1 VAQIPSGQP
10 LASAGLKMVRADEHL
25 EVLIREV
32 RRFKE
37 SKPYRVIHEIDPQ
50 TGERL
55 IHAVPL
61 RDPDPELSLVLG
73 DLVHNLSAA
82 LDHAVFGLSVY
93 EAGRP
98 LNRPEM
104 ESIGFPISVDE
115 LAFAKAASTK
125 LRFLDDG
132 PRSVIEAA
140 QPFHHA
146 SKAASLNHPLAVLHE
161 MWNADKHRTLLLVT
175 GQPELFGIGMNT
187 EVAEGVH
194 RFTGPRAEF
203 GTLVSRLAL
212 DAGQE
217 DTREPYF
224 EVKVLLPPNG
234 PVRSP
239 IAAVSSLE
247 SLATSMS
254 RTVRSVLEHLQTYVI
269 GVR

>member
-1 VAQIPSGQP
+1 VAQISSGPP

-25 EVLIREV
+25 EVLVRDV

-61 RDPDPELSLVLG
+61 HDPDPGLSLVLG
-73 DLVHNLSAA
+73 DLVHNLSAV
-82 LDHAVFGLSVY
+82 LDHAVYGLSVL
-93 EAGRP
+93 EARRP
-98 LNRPEM
+98 LTRREQ
-104 ESIGFPISVDE
+104 ESIGFPISTDSI
-115 LAFAKAASTK
+115 AFAKAAPTR

-140 QPFHHA
+140 QPFHGP
-146 SKAASLNHPLAVLHE
+146 SEAARLNHPLAVLRE
-161 MWNADKHRTLLLVT
+161 MSNADKHRTLLLVT
-175 GQPELFGIGMNT
+175 GQPEMFGIGMNT

-203 GTLVSRLAL
+203 GTVVSRLTL
-212 DAGQE
+212 DAGQA

-224 EVKVLLPPNG
+224 DVKVLLPPNG

-239 IAAVSSLE
+239 IAAASSID

-254 RTVRSVLEHLQTYVI
+254 RTVRSVLQQLQMYVI